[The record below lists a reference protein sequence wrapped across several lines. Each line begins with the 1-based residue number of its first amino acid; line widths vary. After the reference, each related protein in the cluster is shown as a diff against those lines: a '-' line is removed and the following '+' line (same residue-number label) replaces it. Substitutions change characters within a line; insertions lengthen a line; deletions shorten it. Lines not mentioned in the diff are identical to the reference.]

1 MRPVKL
7 RHFTPD
13 EFARPTGDW
22 YQHMSAGHLVRI
34 DILRDWWGAPISTSG
49 HRDAVGRED
58 DSNSYHNIRKHGIV
72 RACDYRPSGIKT
84 VSEARR
90 FFLLAQQVGFKGI
103 GFYPDWSTPG
113 FHLDDRPENHLSTW
127 GGLLVQQPDGRHTTE
142 YVSIEHAFEHCRRL
156 TNG

>member
-103 GFYPDWSTPG
+103 GFYLIGRRPG
-113 FHLDDRPENHLSTW
+113 FTSMTDRRITFPLGAACWFSSLTAGTPPSTFRSNTLSSTS
-127 GGLLVQQPDGRHTTE
+127 GD
-142 YVSIEHAFEHCRRL
+142 
-156 TNG
+156 